1 MNKKTVEWL
10 VYLEKEHAEKTLE
23 KLRSLFSVA
32 QVGSRQLVILRGSAE
47 QKDQLQ
53 AMEGVQAVFEGSSP
67 PEMSEELDLSEYL
80 FVKAWSIRQQVKP
93 KTRPGE
99 GLDWDAE
106 GFEAPGISEDDLM

>member
-1 MNKKTVEWL
+1 MNTKKLEWL
-10 VYLEKEHAEKTLE
+10 VYLEKEHADNTLE
-23 KLRSLFSVA
+23 ELRSQFSVA

-47 QKDQLQ
+47 QKDQLK
-53 AMEGVQAVFEGSSP
+53 ALNGVQEVFEGSVPSNLI
-67 PEMSEELDLSEYL
+67 EGLDLSEYL